1 MNALASIRKA
11 VRRSEGIGCA
21 EAESL
26 MSPFI
31 DSMASGDEVGRL
43 EAHVSVCAP
52 CQRQLQSYISV
63 KNLLLSAD
71 VSEVPVDLAL
81 RTRVRLSR
89 ERNTNYLLRLETKFS
104 NVVGPIALP
113 AIAGVCFTAVLFT
126 ILLGSLGAPEVIAAD
141 NGVPDA
147 PLLYQRVSVTDL
159 TMTRFA
165 GNGKGRYLKAT
176 LTVETHISDSGR
188 VLYYEIVSGPDNPQ
202 IDRWLRDLLY
212 FAEFTPATVF
222 GRPVGSRII
231 LSFVGVTS

>member
-21 EAESL
+21 EAENL

-31 DSMASGDEVGRL
+31 DSMASGDEVPRL

-71 VSEVPVDLAL
+71 ESEVPVDLAL

-89 ERNTNYLLRLETKFS
+89 DRNTNYLLRLETKFS

-113 AIAGVCFTAVLFT
+113 AIAGVFFLHNPARQSGRAGSHRGRQQRPG
-126 ILLGSLGAPEVIAAD
+126 GSLA
-141 NGVPDA
+141 
-147 PLLYQRVSVTDL
+147 L
-159 TMTRFA
+159 
-165 GNGKGRYLKAT
+165 
-176 LTVETHISDSGR
+176 
-188 VLYYEIVSGPDNPQ
+188 
-202 IDRWLRDLLY
+202 
-212 FAEFTPATVF
+212 PA
-222 GRPVGSRII
+222 R
-231 LSFVGVTS
+231 